1 MNDRL
6 ARVMDALARTIG
18 EASVPETEQAFRAFL
33 DASELDPRDRDAA
46 LRVGPKR
53 FFLYRTLVRGNF
65 RAAIRNELAET
76 AALLGPR
83 FDADVA
89 AFLDGAASVGTLP
102 NAGIPRSHYMLDAA
116 FEFLASVKELWA
128 TDPSVPPW
136 TVDLARHELLAY
148 EVSAARDPDPP
159 LRFGPSLAL
168 DRGLVFDTAA
178 RLDTYGFPVHLL
190 ADDPGLTLEPK
201 PTWLLVYRD
210 ETYDIRHLELTE
222 LAAAATRA
230 WLAGATL
237 KDGLTQAAEETR
249 KALPLEDAAKFLA
262 DLAERK
268 VLLGSA
274 V

>member
-1 MNDRL
+1 MSDRL
-6 ARVMDALARTIG
+6 SRMVEALARTLHQ
-18 EASVPETEQAFRAFL
+18 EDVPATDEAFRAFL
-33 DASELDPRDRDAA
+33 DGSDLDPRDREAV

-65 RAAIRNELAET
+65 RAAIRNELSET
-76 AALLGPR
+76 AELLGPR

-89 AFLDGAASVGTLP
+89 AFLDGGM
-102 NAGIPRSHYMLDAA
+102 PRSHYMLDAA
-116 FEFLASVKELWA
+116 FEFLAAVKERWA
-128 TDPSVPPW
+128 ADPGVPAW

-148 EVSAARDPDPP
+148 EVSATKDPDPP
-159 LRFGPSLAL
+159 LRFEPSLAL
-168 DRGLVFDTAA
+168 DRALVFDNAA
-178 RLDTYGFPVHLL
+178 RLDTYGYPVHLL
-190 ADDPGLTLEPK
+190 ADDPGLALEAK

-230 WLAGATL
+230 WLGGATL
-237 KDGLTQAAEETR
+237 KDGLTRAAAETQ